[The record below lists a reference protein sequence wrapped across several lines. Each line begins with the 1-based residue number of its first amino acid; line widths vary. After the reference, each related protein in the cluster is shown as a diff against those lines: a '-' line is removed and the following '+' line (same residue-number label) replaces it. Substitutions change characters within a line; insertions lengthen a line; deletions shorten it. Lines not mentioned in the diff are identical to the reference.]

1 MFFLPPRNKSE
12 AAVVVSP
19 YENLEPRKF
28 WRNGVAE
35 QHPLTVT
42 DLYRKKFAIAADDRI
57 ATAGSCFAQHIA
69 NYLRANGFSILDKE
83 PPPPNLDDATQKSF
97 GFTLYSARYGNIYT
111 VRQLLQL
118 AEDSFSGTI
127 DPDDFW
133 TKEDRVY
140 DAIRPNIEP
149 RGFESLEE
157 AVANRKFHLGK
168 VREML
173 SEMNVLIFTLGLT
186 EAWVSRKTGRVYPTA
201 PGTIAGEYDP
211 ALHEF
216 RNFTAAEIREDFEKF
231 LTLLKQHN
239 PDVRIILTVSPVPLT
254 ATASDR
260 HVLLATMYSKSVLR
274 AVAGELAD
282 THANID
288 YFPSY
293 EIIASPWSKG
303 FFYESNMRS
312 VNLGGVAAV
321 MRVFFDQ
328 HGKATAARPAA
339 RHRERVSGDD
349 ATRPAARRREKAS
362 GDDATREER
371 RARWRE
377 RRARR
382 NQSQQGQ
389 PDEPSEEDAV
399 CEEVLLEA
407 FAR

>member
-1 MFFLPPRNKSE
+1 MP
-12 AAVVVSP
+12 SP

-42 DLYRKKFAIAADDRI
+42 DLYRKKFTIAADDRI

-69 NYLRANGFSILDKE
+69 KYLRANGFSILDKE
-83 PPPPNLDDATQKSF
+83 PPPPSLDEATQKSF

-118 AEDSFSGTI
+118 AQDAFSGAI

-133 TKEDRVY
+133 TKDGRVY
-140 DAIRPNIEP
+140 DAIRPNVEP
-149 RGFESLEE
+149 RGFASLEE
-157 AVANRKFHLGK
+157 AIANRKFHLAK

-173 SEMNVLIFTLGLT
+173 TEMTVFIFTLGLT

-211 ALHEF
+211 EAHAF
-216 RNFTAAEIREDFEKF
+216 QNFTAGETRDDFDKF
-231 LTLLKQHN
+231 LALLKQHN

-260 HVLLATMYSKSVLR
+260 HVLLATMYSKSALR
-274 AVAGELAD
+274 AAAGELAD
-282 THANID
+282 AHANID

-312 VNLGGVAAV
+312 VNAGGVAAV

-328 HGKATAARPAA
+328 HGKAGAHPAENA
-339 RHRERVSGDD
+339 SPDD
-349 ATRPAARRREKAS
+349 AVRAERRAKIREKRRAARR
-362 GDDATREER
+362 
-371 RARWRE
+371 
-377 RRARR
+377 
-382 NQSQQGQ
+382 QQGKRQ
-389 PDEPSEEDAV
+389 NKQSEEDAV
-399 CEEVLLEA
+399 CEDVLLEA